1 VIIKRSLKEEAEEL
15 GINIREIIEKTLE
28 EEIKRVKIEKLKKII
43 EGTLK
48 IWI

>member
-1 VIIKRSLKEEAEEL
+1 MIIKRSLKEEAEEL